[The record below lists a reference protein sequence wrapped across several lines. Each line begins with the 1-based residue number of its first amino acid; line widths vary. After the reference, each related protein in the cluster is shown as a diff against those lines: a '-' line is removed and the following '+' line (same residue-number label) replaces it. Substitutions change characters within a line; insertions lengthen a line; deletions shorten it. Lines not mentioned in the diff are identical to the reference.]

1 MRHFRA
7 SALAIATLAFGMGE
21 ATAAC
26 FLVTPAGLALG
37 LTAGGLRAAL
47 AAVTVAP
54 VAVVSVSTII
64 DVVSCT
70 IFDRCAGMIRPSLP
84 AGRGNEDEPQAPQG
98 ERGDQRRWR
107 MARWMV

>member
-1 MRHFRA
+1 MKRLQLRLVDRGHGVG
-7 SALAIATLAFGMGE
+7 AIDE
-21 ATAAC
+21 
-26 FLVTPAGLALG
+26 VLG
-37 LTAGGLRAAL
+37 VKTRAA
-47 AAVTVAP
+47 VRVM
-54 VAVVSVSTII
+54 SVSTII